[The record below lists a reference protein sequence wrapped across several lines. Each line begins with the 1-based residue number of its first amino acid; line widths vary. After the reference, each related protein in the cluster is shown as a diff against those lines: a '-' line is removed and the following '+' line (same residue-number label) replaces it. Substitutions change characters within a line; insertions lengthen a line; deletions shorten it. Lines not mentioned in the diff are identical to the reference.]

1 MSNPEETEPTAD
13 GLKEV
18 LPSKS
23 AAIHELIRRD
33 GEKEINREAMALLWS
48 AIAGGISMSTS
59 MIARGILETYLPP
72 DGDLFFLISSA
83 GYTVGFIIVIIANQ
97 QLFTENTIT
106 PVLPFM
112 VEPTLSHFL
121 KMIRLWG
128 IVLFG
133 NLIGG
138 AIAAY
143 VMASMPIF
151 SDEVTKT
158 FIGMG
163 RHLIANTSNELF
175 SKGIMSG
182 WLIATLVW
190 MLHSTKQGHIAL
202 IFLVTYLIAIG
213 DLTHI
218 IVGSIEVLFLL
229 IIGEVSPPFDSLFK
243 FGLPPTLLGERRGR
257 NIHIRVNFTRAGT
270 RGRMMRVRISGARL
284 PANTVKACAR
294 FSPDYLLKAASAPNF
309 PIQMTRSR
317 CQFYL

>member
-59 MIARGILETYLPP
+59 MIARGILETYLP

-158 FIGMG
+158 FIDMG
-163 RHLIANTSNELF
+163 RHLMANTSNELF

-229 IIGEVSPPFDSLFK
+229 IIGEVSPFDSLFK
-243 FGLPPTLLGERRGR
+243 FGLPTLLGNVVGGTF
-257 NIHIRVNFTRAGT
+257 IFGLISHAQVRA
-270 RGRMMRVRISGARL
+270 
-284 PANTVKACAR
+284 
-294 FSPDYLLKAASAPNF
+294 DE
-309 PIQMTRSR
+309 
-317 CQFYL
+317 

>member
-59 MIARGILETYLPP
+59 MIARGILETYLP

-163 RHLIANTSNELF
+163 RHLMANTSNELF

-218 IVGSIEVLFLL
+218 IVGSIEVLILL
-229 IIGEVSPPFDSLFK
+229 IIGEVSPFDSLFK
-243 FGLPPTLLGERRGR
+243 FGLPTLLGNVVG
-257 NIHIRVNFTRAGT
+257 GT
-270 RGRMMRVRISGARL
+270 FIFGLI
-284 PANTVKACAR
+284 
-294 FSPDYLLKAASAPNF
+294 
-309 PIQMTRSR
+309 
-317 CQFYL
+317 